1 MKKTAKIIL
10 VNALLIVAVLA
21 LFEGLFYALVRH
33 PDLLKRC
40 PQKIRNT
47 IGYLYAN
54 ERNTIQFDPACARYD
69 NGLGYTLKPGVCTFS
84 GREFTNEYRINR
96 LGVRD
101 DEKSLN
107 HPEIIVVG
115 DSFAMGWGVNQDE
128 TFAQRLEQKSGITVL
143 NTAISSYGTAR
154 EMMILKRV
162 PTDRLRW
169 LVIQYCG
176 NDLEENRSFY
186 LRGNRLETMS
196 PEEYRRYADLN
207 LRSQTYFPGKYLWMK
222 IGKKINEFR
231 RTRGAAEKPL
241 DKDEIDLFINAI
253 VQSGLDLRQTK
264 LIVFIMNGRNPD
276 DNRAFPEALKK
287 RIASNGYPSYIAEM
301 AVLDF
306 SKTLNNDHFYV
317 LDDHL
322 NSRGHDLVA
331 DALLHIIKP

>member
-1 MKKTAKIIL
+1 MKKIAKIIL
-10 VNALLIVAVLA
+10 VNAVLIIAVLA
-21 LFEGLFYALVRH
+21 LFEGFFYALVH
-33 PDLLKRC
+33 NPDLLKKC

-69 NGLGYTLKPGVCTFS
+69 SGLGYTLRPGACTFS
-84 GREFTNEYRINR
+84 GREFTSEYRINS

-101 DEKSLN
+101 DEESLH
-107 HPEIIVVG
+107 HPEIIVAG

-128 TFAQRLEQKSGITVL
+128 TFAQRLEKKSGTTVL

-162 PTDRLRW
+162 STDRLRW

-186 LRGNRLETMS
+186 LHGNRLETMGS
-196 PEEYRRYADLN
+196 EEYRRYADLN
-207 LRSQTYFPGKYLWMK
+207 LRVQAYFPGKYLWMK
-222 IGKKINEFR
+222 VKKKIDEFN
-231 RTRGAAEKPL
+231 RTKDTEKPL
-241 DKDEIDLFINAI
+241 DRDETDLFINAI

-264 LIVFIMNGRNPD
+264 LIVFVMNGRNPD

-287 RIASNGYPSYIAEM
+287 RIAGGGYPPFIAEM

-306 SKTLNNDHFYV
+306 STTLKNDHFYI
-317 LDDHL
+317 LDDHM

>member
-10 VNALLIVAVLA
+10 INAALIVVVLA
-21 LFEGLFYALVRH
+21 LFEGLFYALVH
-33 PDLLKRC
+33 YPDLLKRC

-69 NGLGYTLKPGVCTFS
+69 SGLGYTLKPGACTFS
-84 GREFTNEYRINR
+84 GREFTSEYRINSV
-96 LGVRD
+96 GVRD
-101 DEKSLN
+101 DEKSLY
-107 HPEIIVVG
+107 HPGIIVGG

-128 TFAQRLEQKSGITVL
+128 TFAQRLEQKSGTTVL
-143 NTAISSYGTAR
+143 NAAISSYGTAR
-154 EMMILKRV
+154 EMMILKRI

-186 LRGNRLETMS
+186 LHGNRLETMS

-207 LRSQTYFPGKYLWMK
+207 LRSQIYFPGKYLWVK
-222 IGKKINEFR
+222 IKKKIDEFN
-231 RTRGAAEKPL
+231 RTRSTEKPL

-253 VQSGLDLRQTK
+253 VHSGLDLRQTK
-264 LIVFIMNGRNPD
+264 LIVFVMNGRNPD

-287 RIASNGYPSYIAEM
+287 RIAGGGYPPFIAEM
-301 AVLDF
+301 TVLDF
-306 SKTLNNDHFYV
+306 STSLKNEHFYV

-322 NSRGHDLVA
+322 NSRGHEVVA
-331 DALLHIIKP
+331 DALLPIIKP